1 MPNTAID
8 DDDNV
13 ASLLET
19 RKAICE
25 FLSGFLEQNHLLLKL
40 IHFQVFIIQLFYKKH
55 ISWKDFEPLQ
65 KLYSTLIYTPIIIFR
80 VIIHGSYP

>member
-8 DDDNV
+8 DDDNLT
-13 ASLLET
+13 SLLET

-40 IHFQVFIIQLFYKKH
+40 IHFQVFIIQLFYKKTH
-55 ISWKDFEPLQ
+55 HGRILSHFKNC
-65 KLYSTLIYTPIIIFR
+65 TLLLSILSLIFL
-80 VIIHGSYP
+80 GL

>member
-1 MPNTAID
+1 MPNTAIN
-8 DDDNV
+8 DDDNLT
-13 ASLLET
+13 SLLET

-40 IHFQVFIIQLFYKKH
+40 IHFQVFIVQLFYKKH

-65 KLYSTLIYTPIIIFR
+65 KLCSTLIYTFINICR
-80 VIIHGSYP
+80 AIIHSSYP